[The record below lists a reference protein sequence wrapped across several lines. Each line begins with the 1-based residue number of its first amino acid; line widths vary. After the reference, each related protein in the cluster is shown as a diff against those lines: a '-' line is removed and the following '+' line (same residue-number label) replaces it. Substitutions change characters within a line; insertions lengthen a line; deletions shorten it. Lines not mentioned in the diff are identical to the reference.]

1 MNGARRNMLRM
12 AWNLAKHYWSSEE
25 AKSAWALLILVIAL
39 NLGNVYISV
48 RINQW
53 NNAFYNALQEF
64 DAPEFFR
71 QLGIFCILA
80 TASIVMSVYAFYFQ
94 QMLQIRWRRWLT
106 GRYLARW
113 LAERTYFR
121 MQLSG
126 RSTDNPDQRI
136 SDDLR
141 LFVEYVMTLA
151 LGVLTS
157 IVSLVSFMVILV
169 GLSGPTDIPL
179 GPLGTAHIPAYLA
192 WAALIYAGLG
202 TWLTVKIG
210 RPLVP
215 LNFAQQRFEADFRYS
230 LVRLRENAESVALYG
245 GEPAER
251 AVFDGRFGNVF
262 ANYWQIMKRRKLLNW
277 FTSGYSQ
284 LAVIFPVVV
293 VAPRY
298 FSKAIQLGGLMQ
310 VIDAF
315 GNVQSALSFIV
326 NSYADIATWSAVTE
340 RLGTFDARMDDIA
353 QSLRA
358 PQAIRESRSGR
369 GLDVKN
375 LALDLPDGTKLLEN
389 ISLAAAPGEALLVT
403 GPNGIGKSTLLRAL
417 AGIWPFGKGDIRLG
431 EGRSLFL
438 PQRPYLPLGTL
449 RDALTYPRPAAD
461 EPAKELTDA
470 LKSVGL
476 EAIAG
481 KLDAVE
487 DWTHRLSLGEQQRL
501 AFARVFLA
509 KPDLLFLDES
519 TSALD
524 EATESD
530 FYRRLRQ
537 GDWRPTLVSVG
548 HRESLKAFHD
558 RTVDLAAFA
567 APAGRSPAQS

>member
-1 MNGARRNMLRM
+1 MNGARRNMLRA

-25 AKSAWALLILVIAL
+25 AKSAWALLVLVIAL

-53 NNAFYNALQEF
+53 NNAFYNALQDF
-64 DAPEFFR
+64 NAPEFFR
-71 QLGIFCILA
+71 QLGIFCLLA
-80 TASIVMSVYAFYFQ
+80 GASVAMSVYAFYFQ

-113 LAERTYFR
+113 LADRTYFR
-121 MQLSG
+121 MQLHG
-126 RSTDNPDQRI
+126 QATDNPDQRI

-151 LGVLTS
+151 LGLLTS
-157 IVSLVSFMVILV
+157 VVSVASFMVILW
-169 GLSGPTDIPL
+169 GLSGPAEIPL
-179 GPLGTAHIPAYLA
+179 FGWGSVYIPAYLV
-192 WAALIYAGLG
+192 WTALIYAGFG

-245 GEPAER
+245 GEPTER
-251 AVFDGRFGNVF
+251 AVFDGRFANVF
-262 ANYWQIMKRRKLLNW
+262 ANYWQIMVRRKMLNW

-284 LAVIFPVVV
+284 VAVIFPVLV

-315 GNVQSALSFIV
+315 SNVQSSLSFIV

-340 RLGTFDARMDDIA
+340 RLGTFDTRMDDIA
-353 QSLRA
+353 RSLRA
-358 PQAIRESRSGR
+358 PQAIREIRSGK

-375 LALDLPDGTKLLEN
+375 LALDLPDGAHLLSGVSFEV
-389 ISLAAAPGEALLVT
+389 APGEALLIT
-403 GPNGIGKSTLLRAL
+403 GPNGIGKSTLLRAV
-417 AGIWPFGKGDIRLG
+417 AGIWPFGRGDIRLG
-431 EGRSLFL
+431 QGRSLFL

-449 RDALTYPRPAAD
+449 KDALTYPRPAGD
-461 EPAKELTDA
+461 EPADRLIGA
-470 LKSVGL
+470 LKSAGL
-476 EAIAG
+476 EAFASR
-481 KLDAVE
+481 LDEAE
-487 DWTHRLSLGEQQRL
+487 DWAQRLSLGEQQRL

-530 FYRRLRQ
+530 FYQKLRQ
-537 GDWRPTLVSVG
+537 GTGRPTLVSVG
-548 HRESLKAFHD
+548 HRDSLKTFHD
-558 RTVDLAAFA
+558 RTIDLAAFTA
-567 APAGRSPAQS
+567 KPPAG